1 MAGSLVARRTEFLKN
16 AIIISLILINL
27 GITLYGYNY
36 QAWIIVRST
45 TTNPSNVEKNLTEYY
60 LSEYPRDL
68 DRLKRSCEDFQS
80 GTHQPLL
87 YFDKKTHFLS
97 WHWNDSLN
105 CHIAILVV
113 FGIHVIS
120 TFISL
125 LNYNHQRAR
134 TGGYYSTAVT
144 YVGAM
149 FFDFM
154 HIESNLRIIM
164 HINTE
169 LRVAN
174 FYARQSRESAFATPN
189 FMAVQ
194 PPGLYSASIIIRLA
208 LKFVLFCILLEH
220 PDKNPSKEAE
230 KNFIEATKAYEILS
244 SPEKRAKYDAYGIV
258 DLDVDDLRSGSV
270 NDPSFG
276 SDLFANIFGGYH
288 RPFDRFRESA
298 NVQVVTFHNYKVN
311 YHPASR
317 TTPLMLLGISHFCF
331 ICRRIQPLWS
341 KIASQYSNL
350 GVTFGVANIQDDQAL
365 REELNVLHSPSVVA
379 VIDGK
384 VNYFMGMDYTES
396 SIVDFLVQSLLESSP
411 SRSAPMPGLLSTTLG
426 APLFTI
432 ISNEKVLDNFLM
444 DWLEDSRPRALFFKS
459 TEQPPLRFCLA
470 AFRAAD
476 FHASGYV
483 NSHLPSAK
491 SLLKRFNLSQNEE
504 NILIFHESPQE
515 PVISQAAVHLSRKVL
530 DDVLMQNSR
539 LSVPRILSSVRF
551 LDLCPADG
559 HPPSSAFA
567 SAAETDG
574 GSHTSHRH
582 LCFVLLLNHR
592 IGLKVG
598 SKQRAWLDLFRSAL
612 VPAIPHALT
621 SALGLTGRLPDD
633 FRPILSPA
641 YMFSDRQAAWL
652 KNVTASSTCPACLDQ
667 IQATAGYILALW
679 RLSSRTLAFRLL
691 PRQMGLHPAEV
702 LPANLTVDA
711 PSIEVYTGRLK
722 TSLTNLVMDMVKVD
736 AFLRGRDAKEVKEDV
751 SGWSIAY
758 LPRMEVLLRDE
769 LAASLGVRIKRKLWS
784 MGLAALSYFDRFTP
798 VSDYSRKWWS
808 DHFPAFPQQVLVGS
822 NRLPSDKRFHLCGLG
837 GDRGLPSRARRLVGV
852 RAIDSG
858 AESTEVV
865 CTSSAPPVSHPAVSA
880 RLRPHVP
887 PSPTQLGTA
896 SRSLFSR
903 PFVFLP
909 LGTPY
914 PRFVLISLKRKPFIW
929 SLKRPILRLF
939 SFRLTSGADCG
950 SVLLT
955 PSTYER
961 LVPGAPP
968 GQVSVILCTDASP
981 LGQRLANQFF
991 QISRRMGSGANVRIV
1006 PASLFVD
1013 HYPEWLGWAL
1023 EAATRIPFTPSF
1035 SPRGVDA
1042 AGGGTP
1048 PATLTFN
1055 PANCRGTVFAVNG
1068 FRRYFHMYH
1077 PLLPGSQSRP
1087 FVEVSLR
1094 FTSFETT
1101 DKLIKVFNCTRSLL
1115 AFCESDEVDADVCC
1129 APRGPSKEAR
1139 RFANFNKLLGLSHSD
1154 NESDYE
1160 TESETEEEC
1169 LAPVTPL
1176 LEQELLAGLVAWFDR
1191 LFEGSLRR
1199 HHVSEWPRSL
1209 TLSTK

>member
-1 MAGSLVARRTEFLKN
+1 MKFLN
-16 AIIISLILINL
+16 ALLFL
-27 GITLYGYNY
+27 LTFVVGDDLY
-36 QAWIIVRST
+36 
-45 TTNPSNVEKNLTEYY
+45 
-60 LSEYPRDL
+60 
-68 DRLKRSCEDFQS
+68 DRLHVSRSA
-80 GTHQPLL
+80 T
-87 YFDKKTHFLS
+87 
-97 WHWNDSLN
+97 N
-105 CHIAILVV
+105 
-113 FGIHVIS
+113 
-120 TFISL
+120 
-125 LNYNHQRAR
+125 
-134 TGGYYSTAVT
+134 
-144 YVGAM
+144 
-149 FFDFM
+149 
-154 HIESNLRIIM
+154 
-164 HINTE
+164 
-169 LRVAN
+169 
-174 FYARQSRESAFATPN
+174 REIKAAYRREAT
-189 FMAVQ
+189 
-194 PPGLYSASIIIRLA
+194 
-208 LKFVLFCILLEH
+208 KWH

-784 MGLAALSYFDRFTP
+784 MGLAALSYFDRF
-798 VSDYSRKWWS
+798 WS
-808 DHFPAFPQQVLVGS
+808 DPIDFLLTSGFTFVVLGVIAVYRVGRDVWS
-822 NRLPSDKRFHLCGLG
+822 ECVPSTQAPNPRK
-837 GDRGLPSRARRLVGV
+837 
-852 RAIDSG
+852 
-858 AESTEVV
+858 
-865 CTSSAPPVSHPAVSA
+865 SSAPQAP
-880 RLRPHVP
+880 LL
-887 PSPTQLGTA
+887 SPT
-896 SRSLFSR
+896 R
-903 PFVFLP
+903 P
-909 LGTPY
+909 
-914 PRFVLISLKRKPFIW
+914 
-929 SLKRPILRLF
+929 
-939 SFRLTSGADCG
+939 LTSGADCG

-1087 FVEVSLR
+1087 FVE
-1094 FTSFETT
+1094 
-1101 DKLIKVFNCTRSLL
+1101 
-1115 AFCESDEVDADVCC
+1115 ESDEVDADVCC